1 MAKSEIITS
10 STENLTEEQKIEMEE
25 TKGGEFDGLP
35 QIEETKG
42 PVPQKK
48 KVLHNE
54 SDEEDDSF
62 VHCDPN
68 IQLGVGEEDEANL
81 TGQLP

>member
-1 MAKSEIITS
+1 M
-10 STENLTEEQKIEMEE
+10 TEETKAEMEE
-25 TKGGEFDGLP
+25 SKGNDFDGLP

-42 PVPQKK
+42 NPIKK
-48 KVLHNE
+48 KVLHDD
-54 SDEEDDSF
+54 SDDDDSF

-68 IQLGVGEEDEANL
+68 IGVGEEDMANL